1 MIQQQVFTVK
11 PFTRKF
17 TENGFI
23 LSFVNM
29 HQHNIPQSHA
39 KAYQKDC
46 GSLAQFETPETIQDD
61 CTKQRK

>member
-11 PFTRKF
+11 PFTRKL

-23 LSFVNM
+23 FSFVNM
-29 HQHNIPQSHA
+29 HKHDIPQSHA

-46 GSLAQFETPETIQDD
+46 SSLAV
-61 CTKQRK
+61 